1 MQDIDI
7 AIAGGGPAGLAAAN
21 AVRAVFGDNVQV
33 QVFETSPSIT
43 VAGSVVLMNLNGQAA
58 LEAIDPVLLAR
69 MEQQAVFADDKLVR
83 FSKDGTPMGP
93 RPVQVHPN
101 GKRAPSGFTREF
113 EDLYGR
119 RWFILGW
126 HEIRKVLYDNL
137 PPGIVQHGRRVTG
150 YSTDDSGLVR
160 VKFQEGEDVRARIL
174 IGADGYRSCIR
185 AQLLDDAEPE
195 FTGSVMWRARAPFSL
210 SDASFGIST
219 MWLDGEM
226 LPGKLRRFITF
237 TKMTSDS
244 AALIC
249 YSSLEEMTKRGVE
262 YDPSKASSG
271 SIQAESGH
279 GGLKQ
284 RCLTA
289 MEGFEPRIYSLVE
302 AIEADRFTEH
312 GLFLRPVILLPD
324 GGYGEGGVTLM
335 GDASHMGPPNGLGVN
350 LAIEDAV
357 ILAHNL
363 RQYGITPEALRSYEA
378 ERVPRIKEVLSKT
391 AEDVESEDKV
401 RLIYKAKFPSLQAS
415 EGASAPDLASAGAR
429 GAAAATAC
437 LVSMRGGKQAGGGVK
452 VPGRREWRAK
462 LSSQPPSK
470 GLFRKRLREGIPAR
484 PAARALLFLR

>member
-1 MQDIDI
+1 M
-7 AIAGGGPAGLAAAN
+7 
-21 AVRAVFGDNVQV
+21 
-33 QVFETSPSIT
+33 
-43 VAGSVVLMNLNGQAA
+43 
-58 LEAIDPVLLAR
+58 
-69 MEQQAVFADDKLVR
+69 
-83 FSKDGTPMGP
+83 
-93 RPVQVHPN
+93 

-150 YSTDDSGLVR
+150 YSTEDSGLVR

-174 IGADGYRSCIR
+174 IGADGYRSRIR
-185 AQLLDDAEPE
+185 AQLLDDGEPE
-195 FTGSVMWRARAPFSL
+195 FTGRVMWRARAPFSL

-219 MWLDGEM
+219 WWYDGDM
-226 LPGKLRRFITF
+226 VPGQMPRFITF

-244 AALIC
+244 GALIC
-249 YSSLEEMTKRGVE
+249 YAPVEEMAKRGVE
-262 YDPSKASSG
+262 YDPSKASSA

-279 GGLKQ
+279 ESLKQ

-312 GLFLRPVILLPD
+312 GLFLRPVTLLPD

-357 ILAHNL
+357 VLGHNL
-363 RQYGITPEALRSYEA
+363 RQYGITPEALRRYEA

-391 AEDVESEDKV
+391 SENVESEDKV
-401 RLIYKAKFPSLQAS
+401 RLIYKAKFPSLQAWA
-415 EGASAPDLASAGAR
+415 GAPDLASVGAR
-429 GAAAATAC
+429 GPPATTAC
-437 LVSMRGGKQAGGGVK
+437 LISMRGRKQAVGGTMAAGV
-452 VPGRREWRAK
+452 REWRAK
-462 LSSQPPSK
+462 LSSQLSSKGVFCK
-470 GLFRKRLREGIPAR
+470 GLFRKSLREGIFAR
-484 PAARALLFLR
+484 PALGASLSLR